1 VRRLLILL
9 ALAAML
15 LLAVAAPASGETAPG
30 GADAV
35 QAGYTDTG
43 GARYS
48 TLPPEPVKRK
58 AAKKKRAAKKKKR
71 RKAPA
76 PVPTPLVAPTPT
88 SDHAFPLLGAFGF
101 GGKDSRFGAGRPG
114 HIHQGQDISAALG
127 TPLVAPWSSTVEAVK
142 YQASG
147 AGYYVVLDG
156 NDEDRDYVFMHL
168 RKGSTLVKV
177 GDAVGK
183 GQQIAEVGNTGSST
197 GAHLHFE
204 IWIGGGWYTGGH
216 PVDPLP
222 FLQAWL

>member
-1 VRRLLILL
+1 
-9 ALAAML
+9 ML
-15 LLAVAAPASGETAPG
+15 VLAVAAPASAETATG
-30 GADAV
+30 GAAAV

-43 GARYS
+43 GARYT
-48 TLPPEPVKRK
+48 TLPPKPAKKK
-58 AAKKKRAAKKKKR
+58 AAKKKRTAKRKKR
-71 RKAPA
+71 RAPAPAPA
-76 PVPTPLVAPTPT
+76 PVPTPT
-88 SDHAFPLLGAFGF
+88 SDHTFPVLGAFTF

-114 HIHQGQDISAALG
+114 HIHQGQDLSAALG
-127 TPLVAPWSSTVEAVK
+127 TPLVAPWDSTVEVVK
-142 YQASG
+142 YQAGG

-168 RKGSTLVKV
+168 RKGSTLVEV
-177 GDAVGK
+177 GDAVSK

-222 FLQAWL
+222 FLTAWR